1 MSRQLGHYEIVGELG
16 RGGMGVVWKALD
28 PALGRVVA
36 IKELAPTLA
45 DDPALVERF
54 LREARSMAALSDPH
68 IVNIHFIGQE
78 NGRPFFVMELVD
90 GESLS
95 SILRRLGRLE
105 LADALKIVQQT
116 ARGLASAHERGVVH
130 RDIKPG
136 NLLLD
141 TRGRVRIADFGI
153 ALPTRDPAQKLTGTG
168 EFIGTP
174 GYVSPEICKGQGVD
188 ARSDIFSLGVVLFEM
203 LSGRM
208 PFTDASPLGLM
219 LEVVN
224 AQIPDLRTLNDQV
237 DADTVAILARMVAKE
252 PADRYQDG
260 AELAAALAAHPLVA
274 DGRPPALVVRPPTDS
289 QTAAMALQQP
299 RVPTPPPVLSPS
311 GAASTTPRA
320 ARAAAA
326 AAPQVG
332 ASTVARVTP
341 AARRTMRRDLLLVA
355 AVVLVLGGT
364 AFAFRGYLGEFGNGF
379 RDGFVAGRI
388 SNPVPASHADGAV
401 PAGAAALTAGGPASG
416 SMATA
421 APAAVAP
428 APTGADPAAGAA
440 AAGPGKKAEGIASA
454 EPGGTAPAA
463 ASGTPQVPAAVSD
476 APTSSATPAPAAAGA
491 SPAAASAAVPASASA
506 APAPRRAPAPA
517 PPPAPPRVVVVALGD
532 LALAGPAQQRI
543 ENYLADAGHQLA
555 DAEAIA
561 GLAGAGDVAGM
572 LQAARRHARVLV
584 LVRAEVTGS
593 RELYFHGNH
602 DTAYSAQLSARA
614 YDTASGQPLAPGFRH
629 QLEFAALNAAA
640 RANATL
646 DPELARLERS
656 LAPALRGRD
665 RG

>member
-1 MSRQLGHYEIVGELG
+1 MTRQLGHYEIVGELG

-78 NGRPFFVMELVD
+78 HGRPFFVMELVD

-311 GAASTTPRA
+311 GAASTAPRA
-320 ARAAAA
+320 ARAAPPA
-326 AAPQVG
+326 AAPAVG
-332 ASTVARVTP
+332 ASTVARATP
-341 AARRTMRRDLLLVA
+341 VARHTMRRDLLLVA

-388 SNPVPASHADGAV
+388 SNPVPASHADAS
-401 PAGAAALTAGGPASG
+401 PAGAGALTAGGPASG
-416 SMATA
+416 STTA
-421 APAAVAP
+421 APTAAAAP
-428 APTGADPAAGAA
+428 APTGTDPITGGAAAGSGKKANGIASTETGSTALAAATATSDAPAAAADAPMSTASPASSTVAATPA
-440 AAGPGKKAEGIASA
+440 AAGP
-454 EPGGTAPAA
+454 
-463 ASGTPQVPAAVSD
+463 
-476 APTSSATPAPAAAGA
+476 
-491 SPAAASAAVPASASA
+491 AVPASANA

>member
-1 MSRQLGHYEIVGELG
+1 MTRQLGHYEIVGELG

-78 NGRPFFVMELVD
+78 QGRPFFVMELVD

-105 LADALKIVQQT
+105 LADALKIVHQT
-116 ARGLASAHERGVVH
+116 ARGLASAHEHGMVH

-153 ALPTRDPAQKLTGTG
+153 ALPTRDLAQKLTGTG

-224 AQIPDLRTLNDQV
+224 AQIPDLRALNDQV
-237 DADTVAILARMVAKE
+237 DAATLQILARMVAKE
-252 PADRYQDG
+252 PAERYQDG

-274 DGRPPALVVRPPTDS
+274 DGRAPALVVRPPTDS
-289 QTAAMALQQP
+289 ETAAMALQQP

-311 GAASTTPRA
+311 GASSTAPRPARGVA
-320 ARAAAA
+320 APAAAIGSA
-326 AAPQVG
+326 
-332 ASTVARVTP
+332 TVARAP
-341 AARRTMRRDLLLVA
+341 AAARPTMRRDLLVMA

-388 SNPVPASHADGAV
+388 SNPVPASHADGRPPSAV
-401 PAGAAALTAGGPASG
+401 GAPAQDTGGS
-416 SMATA
+416 S
-421 APAAVAP
+421 AAVATLDAAATP
-428 APTGADPAAGAA
+428 AGGQAMVTGADAGKKVAVADDAGALAAASTTGRPEAPEPGPPAAATA
-440 AAGPGKKAEGIASA
+440 TAS
-454 EPGGTAPAA
+454 TPAA
-463 ASGTPQVPAAVSD
+463 ASGPSAA
-476 APTSSATPAPAAAGA
+476 TTPALPAIAN
-491 SPAAASAAVPASASA
+491 V
-506 APAPRRAPAPA
+506 APPPRRAAVA
-517 PPPAPPRVVVVALGD
+517 PPPAPARVVVVALGD
-532 LALAGPAQQRI
+532 PALAGPAQQRI

-555 DAEAIA
+555 DAGTIA

-584 LVRAEVTGS
+584 VVRADIVGS
-593 RELYFHGNH
+593 RELFFHGNR

-614 YDTASGQPLAPGFRH
+614 YDTASGQPLAPGFRQ

-640 RANATL
+640 RANEAV
-646 DPELARLERS
+646 DPELARLERA